1 MKETKQFQTESKELL
16 NLMINSIYSNNE
28 IFLRE
33 LISNASDA
41 IDKYRFQALNSKGE
55 IPLKDFEINV
65 KTDKKK
71 RTITITDNGI
81 GMNKD
86 DLVNNLGT
94 IAKSGSKDFASKLK
108 EAKEKQDLNIIGQ
121 FGVGFYSAFMVAS
134 SVQVK
139 TKTYNG
145 QGYLFTSDGQESYT
159 IEECDKEESGAEIT
173 LTLKKSSKE
182 VDYDAFLE
190 EYRIKNLVK
199 KYSDYIRYPIKM
211 MVTKHEQVLDK
222 DGKPVEGKYEDKEV
236 LETLNSMI
244 PLWKKNKNEVSDE
257 DLNEFYKNKFGDY
270 ENPLTSLFVR
280 VDGKITYD
288 ALLFIP
294 SHIPYNLYSDSYERG
309 LQLYSKGIFI
319 KDKCQ
324 ELIPDYLKFVKGL
337 VDSGDFS
344 LNISREMLQ
353 QSPIMQKISENVE
366 KKIVDKLK
374 DIKKTDFDKYV
385 TFWKSFGELVKY
397 GIYSTYGAK
406 KELLQD
412 TLIFHSLNNED
423 KYISLAD
430 YKEKMAKDQKY
441 IYFVSGE
448 NLDAI
453 KLLPQLEKYRK
464 NNVDVLLLDQKIDE
478 FCIMMLRDYD
488 KVEFK
493 SISDES
499 ASEVSKEEQ
508 EKIDTVTADNKR
520 LLDTLKEALNG
531 KVNDVVVSSKLVD
544 APVCVSTKDGL
555 SLEMEKT
562 LNEQPGAEDTVKAEK
577 ILEINPN
584 HPLFEAF
591 SKIQNDDETV
601 KNYASVLYEE
611 AMLLEGREI
620 VDKKAFV
627 DKINELFI
635 KAMKQWKV
643 SPPHE
648 KVCDRQTFLFI
659 HFFQMFTNNYL
670 RIFRTLGIV

>member
-1 MKETKQFQTESKELL
+1 MKETKEFQTESKELL

-41 IDKYRFQALNSKGE
+41 IDKYRYQALSSKGE
-55 IPLKDFEINV
+55 MPLNEFEINLSV
-65 KTDKKK
+65 DKKK
-71 RTITITDNGI
+71 RTITISDNGI
-81 GMNKD
+81 GMSKE
-86 DLVNNLGT
+86 DLINNLGT

-134 SVQVK
+134 KIEVL

-145 QGYLFTSDGQESYT
+145 QGYLFTSDGQENYT
-159 IEECDKEESGAEIT
+159 IEEKDKETTGTEIT
-173 LTLKKSSKE
+173 IYLKKSSKE
-182 VDYDAFLE
+182 VDYDSYLE
-190 EYRIKNLVK
+190 QYKIKNLVK

-211 MVTKHEQVLDK
+211 MVTKSEQVLDK
-222 DGKPVEGKYEDKEV
+222 DGKPVEGKYEDKQV

-244 PLWKKNKNEVSDE
+244 PLWKKNKSEVTDE
-257 DLNEFYKNKFGDY
+257 DLNEFYKNKFNDY
-270 ENPLTSLFVR
+270 ENPLASLFVR

-412 TLIFHSLNNED
+412 ALIFHSLNNED

-478 FCIMMLRDYD
+478 FAIMMLHDYD

-499 ASEVSKEEQ
+499 ANEVSKEEQ
-508 EKIDTVTADNKR
+508 EKIDSVTADNKR
-520 LLDTLKEALNG
+520 LFDTLKEALAG

-577 ILEINPN
+577 ILELNPN

-591 SKIQNDDETV
+591 TKIQNDDELV

-635 KAMKQWKV
+635 RAMK
-643 SPPHE
+643 
-648 KVCDRQTFLFI
+648 
-659 HFFQMFTNNYL
+659 
-670 RIFRTLGIV
+670 

>member
-1 MKETKQFQTESKELL
+1 MKETKEFQTESKELL

-41 IDKYRFQALNSKGE
+41 IDKYRFQALSSKGK
-55 IPLKDFEINV
+55 IPLNDFEINIKV
-65 KTDKKK
+65 DKKK

-81 GMNKD
+81 GMNKE

-134 SVQVK
+134 KIDVL
-139 TKTYNG
+139 TKTYDG
-145 QGYLFTSDGQESYT
+145 QGYLFSSDGQESYT
-159 IEECDKEESGAEIT
+159 IEEKEKSDTGTEIT
-173 LTLKKSSKE
+173 IYLKKSSKE
-182 VDYDAFLE
+182 VDYDSYLE
-190 EYRIKNLVK
+190 EYKIKNLVK

-211 MVTKHEQVLDK
+211 LVTKSEQVLNK
-222 DGKPVEGKYEDKEV
+222 DGKPIEGKYEDKQV

-244 PLWKKNKNEVSDE
+244 PLWKKNKNEVTDD
-257 DLNEFYKNKFGDY
+257 DLNEFYKNKFSDY
-270 ENPLTSLFVR
+270 ENPLASLFVR

-294 SHIPYNLYSDSYERG
+294 SHVPYNLYSDSYERG

-374 DIKKTDFDKYV
+374 DIKKIDFDKYV
-385 TFWKSFGELVKY
+385 TFWKSFGELIKY

-406 KELLQD
+406 KELLED

-423 KYISLAD
+423 KFISLAE
-430 YKEKMAKDQKY
+430 YKEKMDKKQKY

-464 NNVDVLLLDQKIDE
+464 DNIDVLLLDQKIDE
-478 FCIMMLRDYD
+478 FCIMMLREYD

-508 EKIDTVTADNKR
+508 EKLDNLTADNKR
-520 LLDTLKEALNG
+520 LLDTLKEALG
-531 KVNDVVVSSKLVD
+531 DKVNDVVISSKLVD

-562 LNEQPGAEDTVKAEK
+562 LNEQPGAEENVKAQK
-577 ILEINPN
+577 ILELNPN
-584 HPLFEAF
+584 HALFEVF
-591 SKIQNDDETV
+591 TKIQNDDELV
-601 KNYASVLYEE
+601 KSYASVLYEE

-620 VDKKAFV
+620 TDKKAFV
-627 DKINELFI
+627 DKVNDLFI
-635 KAMKQWKV
+635 KAMK
-643 SPPHE
+643 
-648 KVCDRQTFLFI
+648 
-659 HFFQMFTNNYL
+659 
-670 RIFRTLGIV
+670 

>member
-1 MKETKQFQTESKELL
+1 MKETKEFQTESKELL

-41 IDKYRFQALNSKGE
+41 IDKYRYQALSSKGE
-55 IPLKDFEINV
+55 MPLNEFEINISV
-65 KTDKKK
+65 DKKK
-71 RTITITDNGI
+71 RTITISDNGI
-81 GMNKD
+81 GMSKE
-86 DLVNNLGT
+86 DLINNLGT

-134 SVQVK
+134 KIEVL

-159 IEECDKEESGAEIT
+159 IEEKDKETTGTEIT
-173 LTLKKSSKE
+173 IYLKKSSKE
-182 VDYDAFLE
+182 VDYDSYLE
-190 EYRIKNLVK
+190 QYKIKNLVK

-211 MVTKHEQVLDK
+211 MVTKSEQVLDK
-222 DGKPVEGKYEDKEV
+222 DGKPVEGKYEDKQV

-244 PLWKKNKNEVSDE
+244 PLWKKNKSEVTDE
-257 DLNEFYKNKFGDY
+257 DLNEFYKNKFNDY
-270 ENPLTSLFVR
+270 ENPLASLFVR

-366 KKIVDKLK
+366 KKIIDKLK

-385 TFWKSFGELVKY
+385 TFWKSFGELIKY

-412 TLIFHSLNNED
+412 ILVFHSLNNED

-478 FCIMMLRDYD
+478 FAIMMLHDYD

-499 ASEVSKEEQ
+499 ANEVSKEEQ
-508 EKIDTVTADNKR
+508 EKIDSVTADNKR
-520 LLDTLKEALNG
+520 LFDTLKEALAG

-577 ILEINPN
+577 ILELNPN

-591 SKIQNDDETV
+591 TKIQNDDELV

-635 KAMKQWKV
+635 RAMK
-643 SPPHE
+643 
-648 KVCDRQTFLFI
+648 
-659 HFFQMFTNNYL
+659 
-670 RIFRTLGIV
+670 

>member
-1 MKETKQFQTESKELL
+1 MKETKEFQTESKELL

-41 IDKYRFQALNSKGE
+41 IDKYRYQVLNSKGE
-55 IPLKDFEINV
+55 MPLNDFEINLSV
-65 KTDKKK
+65 DKKK
-71 RTITITDNGI
+71 RTITISDNGI
-81 GMNKD
+81 GMSKE
-86 DLVNNLGT
+86 DLINNLGT

-134 SVQVK
+134 KIEVL

-159 IEECDKEESGAEIT
+159 IEEKEKEGNGTEIT
-173 LTLKKSSKE
+173 IYLKKSSKE
-182 VDYDAFLE
+182 VDYDGYLE
-190 EYRIKNLVK
+190 QYKIKNLVK

-211 MVTKHEQVLDK
+211 MVTKSEQVLDK

-244 PLWKKNKNEVSDE
+244 PLWKKNKSEVTDE

-270 ENPLTSLFVR
+270 ENPLASLFVR

-397 GIYSTYGAK
+397 GVYSTYGAK

-412 TLIFHSLNNED
+412 ALVFHSLNNED

-478 FCIMMLRDYD
+478 FAIMMLHDYD

-508 EKIDTVTADNKR
+508 EKIDSVTADNKR
-520 LLDTLKEALNG
+520 LFDTLKEALAG

-577 ILEINPN
+577 ILELNPN

-591 SKIQNDDETV
+591 TKIQNDDELV

-635 KAMKQWKV
+635 RAMK
-643 SPPHE
+643 
-648 KVCDRQTFLFI
+648 
-659 HFFQMFTNNYL
+659 
-670 RIFRTLGIV
+670 

>member
-1 MKETKQFQTESKELL
+1 MKETKEFQTESKELL

-41 IDKYRFQALNSKGE
+41 IDKYRYQALSSKGE
-55 IPLKDFEINV
+55 MPLNEFEINLSV
-65 KTDKKK
+65 DKKK
-71 RTITITDNGI
+71 RTITISDNGL
-81 GMNKD
+81 GMSKE
-86 DLVNNLGT
+86 DLINNLGT

-134 SVQVK
+134 KIEVL

-159 IEECDKEESGAEIT
+159 IEEKDKETTGTEIT
-173 LTLKKSSKE
+173 IYLKKSSKE
-182 VDYDAFLE
+182 VDYDSYLE
-190 EYRIKNLVK
+190 QYKIKNLVK

-211 MVTKHEQVLDK
+211 MVTKSEQVLDK

-244 PLWKKNKNEVSDE
+244 PLWKKNKSEVTDE
-257 DLNEFYKNKFGDY
+257 DLNEFYKNKFNDY
-270 ENPLTSLFVR
+270 ENPLASLFVR

-385 TFWKSFGELVKY
+385 TFWKSFGELIKY

-478 FCIMMLRDYD
+478 FAIMMLHDYD

-508 EKIDTVTADNKR
+508 EKIDSVTADNKR
-520 LLDTLKEALNG
+520 LFDTLKEALAG

-577 ILEINPN
+577 ILELNPN

-591 SKIQNDDETV
+591 TKIQNDDELV

-635 KAMKQWKV
+635 RAMK
-643 SPPHE
+643 
-648 KVCDRQTFLFI
+648 
-659 HFFQMFTNNYL
+659 
-670 RIFRTLGIV
+670 

>member
-41 IDKYRFQALNSKGE
+41 IDKYRFQALSSKGKM
-55 IPLKDFEINV
+55 PLKDFVIDIKV
-65 KTDKKK
+65 DKKK
-71 RTITITDNGI
+71 RTITISDNGI

-86 DLVNNLGT
+86 DLINNLGT
-94 IAKSGSKDFASKLK
+94 IAKSGSKDFAAKLK
-108 EAKEKQDLNIIGQ
+108 DAKEKQDLNIIGQ

-134 SVQVK
+134 SIAVK
-139 TKTYNG
+139 TKKFDEPA
-145 QGYLFTSDGQESYT
+145 YLFTSDGQESYT
-159 IEECDKEESGAEIT
+159 IEEIEKEDTGTEIT
-173 LTLKKSSKE
+173 ISLKKSSKE
-182 VDYDAFLE
+182 VDYDGYLE
-190 EYRIKNLVK
+190 EYKIKNLVK
-199 KYSDYIRYPIKM
+199 KYSDYIRYPIQMLCHKS
-211 MVTKHEQVLDK
+211 EQVLDK
-222 DGKPVEGKYEDKEV
+222 DGKPIEGKYEEKEV

-244 PLWKKNKNEVSDE
+244 PLWKKNKSEVTDD
-257 DLNEFYKNKFGDY
+257 DLNEFYKSKFSDY

-294 SHIPYNLYSDSYERG
+294 SHVPYNLYSDSYEKG

-319 KDKCQ
+319 KDKCP

-353 QSPIMQKISENVE
+353 QSPLMQKIAENIE

-374 DIKKTDFDKYV
+374 DLKKTDFDKYV
-385 TFWKSFGELVKY
+385 TFWKAFGEHIKY

-406 KELLQD
+406 KDLLQD
-412 TLIFHSLNNED
+412 ILVFHSLNNED

-441 IYFVSGE
+441 IYFASGE

-453 KLLPQLEKYRK
+453 KLLPQIEKYRK

-478 FCIMMLRDYD
+478 FCIMMLRDFD

-499 ASEVSKEEQ
+499 ANELSKEEQ
-508 EKIDTVTADNKR
+508 TKIDDATADNKR
-520 LLDTLKEALNG
+520 LLDNLKEALG
-531 KVNDVVVSSKLVD
+531 DKVDDVIISSKLVE
-544 APVCVSTKDGL
+544 APVCFSTKDGM

-562 LNEQPGAEDTVKAEK
+562 LNEQPGMEENVKATK
-577 ILEINPN
+577 VLELNPD
-584 HPLFEAF
+584 HDLFKAF
-591 SKIQNDDETV
+591 ANIQEQDDLV
-601 KNYASVLYEE
+601 KEYASLLYDE

-620 VDKKAFV
+620 SDRKDFIS
-627 DKINELFI
+627 KINSLIATSF
-635 KAMKQWKV
+635 KK
-643 SPPHE
+643 
-648 KVCDRQTFLFI
+648 
-659 HFFQMFTNNYL
+659 
-670 RIFRTLGIV
+670 

>member
-41 IDKYRFQALNSKGE
+41 IDKYRFQALTSKGK
-55 IPLKDFEINV
+55 IPLQDFEINLKV
-65 KTDKKK
+65 DKKK
-71 RTITITDNGI
+71 RTITISDNGI
-81 GMNKD
+81 GMSKD

-134 SVQVK
+134 KIEVL
-139 TKTYNG
+139 TKTING

-159 IEECDKEESGAEIT
+159 IEEKEKENVGTDIT
-173 LTLKKSSKE
+173 IYLKKSSKE
-182 VDYDAFLE
+182 MDYDGYLE
-190 EYRIKNLVK
+190 EYRLKNLVK

-211 MVTKHEQVLDK
+211 LCTKREQKLDK
-222 DGKPVEGKYEDKEV
+222 DGKPIENEYEDKEV

-244 PLWKKNKNEVSDE
+244 PLWKKNKNEVTDE
-257 DLNEFYKNKFGDY
+257 ELNEFYKNKFGDY
-270 ENPLTSLFVR
+270 ENPEASLFVR

-319 KDKCQ
+319 KDKCP

-385 TFWKSFGELVKY
+385 AFWKNFGELIKY

-423 KYISLAD
+423 KYISLAE
-430 YKEKMAKDQKY
+430 YKEKMSKDQKY
-441 IYFVSGE
+441 IYYVSGE

-478 FCIMMLRDYD
+478 FAIMMLREYE

-499 ASEVSKEEQ
+499 ANELSKEEQ
-508 EKIDTVTADNKR
+508 ENIDNLTANNKR
-520 LLDTLKEALNG
+520 LLDTLKEALG
-531 KVNDVVVSSKLVD
+531 DKVSEVVISSKLVD

-562 LNEQPGAEDTVKAEK
+562 LNEQPGAEDSVKAEK

-591 SKIQNDDETV
+591 AKIQEDDGLV
-601 KNYASVLYEE
+601 KEYASVLYEE

-627 DKINELFI
+627 DKINQLFI
-635 KAMKQWKV
+635 KAMKQ
-643 SPPHE
+643 
-648 KVCDRQTFLFI
+648 LNI
-659 HFFQMFTNNYL
+659 MFNDK
-670 RIFRTLGIV
+670 

>member
-41 IDKYRFQALNSKGE
+41 IDKYRFMALSSEGKV
-55 IPLKDFEINV
+55 PLKDFAIDIKV
-65 KTDKKK
+65 DKKK
-71 RTITITDNGI
+71 RTITISDNGI
-81 GMNKD
+81 GMNKE
-86 DLVNNLGT
+86 DLINNLGT
-94 IAKSGSKDFASKLK
+94 IAKSGSKDFMSKLK
-108 EAKEKQDLNIIGQ
+108 DAKEKQDLNIIGQ

-134 SVQVK
+134 SISVK
-139 TKTYNG
+139 TKKVDD
-145 QGYLFTSDGQESYT
+145 QGYLFTSDGQESYS
-159 IEECDKEESGAEIT
+159 IEECDKEDSGTEIT
-173 LTLKKSSKE
+173 ISLKKSSKE
-182 VDYDAFLE
+182 IDYDAYLE
-190 EYRIKNLVK
+190 EYKIKNLVK
-199 KYSDYIRYPIKM
+199 KYSDYIRYPIQMLCHKS
-211 MVTKHEQVLDK
+211 EQVLDK
-222 DGKPVEGKYEDKEV
+222 DGKPIEGKYEEKEV

-244 PLWKKNKNEVSDE
+244 PLWKKNKSEVTDD
-257 DLNEFYKNKFGDY
+257 DLNEFYKNKFSDY

-294 SHIPYNLYSDSYERG
+294 SHVPYNLYSDSYEKG

-319 KDKCQ
+319 KDKCP

-337 VDSGDFS
+337 VDSADFS

-353 QSPIMQKISENVE
+353 QSPIMQKISENIE

-374 DIKKTDFDKYV
+374 DLKKTDFEKYV
-385 TFWKSFGELVKY
+385 AFWKNFGEHVKY

-412 TLIFHSLNNED
+412 VLVFHSLNNED
-423 KYISLAD
+423 KYISLNE

-441 IYFVSGE
+441 IYFASGE

-453 KLLPQLEKYRK
+453 KLLPQIEKYRK
-464 NNVDVLLLDQKIDE
+464 NNIDVLLLDQRIDE

-488 KVEFK
+488 KTEFK

-499 ASEVSKEEQ
+499 ASELSKEEQ
-508 EKIDTVTADNKR
+508 AKIDDVTTDNKR
-520 LLDTLKEALNG
+520 LLDNLKEALG
-531 KVNDVVVSSKLVD
+531 DKVDDVIISSKLVD
-544 APVCVSTKDGL
+544 APVCFSTKDGM

-562 LNEQPGAEDTVKAEK
+562 LNEQPGMEENVKATK
-577 ILEINPN
+577 VLELNPD
-584 HPLFEAF
+584 HDLFKAF
-591 SKIQNDDETV
+591 SNIQDQDELV
-601 KNYASVLYEE
+601 KEYASLLFDE

-620 VDKKAFV
+620 SDRKEFIK
-627 DKINELFI
+627 KINSLISTSF
-635 KAMKQWKV
+635 KK
-643 SPPHE
+643 
-648 KVCDRQTFLFI
+648 
-659 HFFQMFTNNYL
+659 
-670 RIFRTLGIV
+670 

>member
-1 MKETKQFQTESKELL
+1 MKETKEFQTESKELL

-41 IDKYRFQALNSKGE
+41 IDKYRYQALNSKGE
-55 IPLKDFEINV
+55 MPLNEFEINLSV
-65 KTDKKK
+65 DKKK
-71 RTITITDNGI
+71 RTITISDNGI
-81 GMNKD
+81 GMSKE
-86 DLVNNLGT
+86 DLINNLGT

-134 SVQVK
+134 KIEVL

-159 IEECDKEESGAEIT
+159 IEEKEKEGNGTEIT
-173 LTLKKSSKE
+173 IYLKKSSKE
-182 VDYDAFLE
+182 VDYDSYLE
-190 EYRIKNLVK
+190 QYKIKNLVK

-211 MVTKHEQVLDK
+211 MVTKSEQVLDK
-222 DGKPVEGKYEDKEV
+222 DGKPVEGKYEDKQV

-244 PLWKKNKNEVSDE
+244 PLWKKNKSEVTDE

-270 ENPLTSLFVR
+270 ENPLASLFVR

-366 KKIVDKLK
+366 KNIVDKLK

-397 GIYSTYGAK
+397 GVYSTYGAK

-412 TLIFHSLNNED
+412 ILVFHSLNNDD
-423 KYISLAD
+423 KFISLAD

-478 FCIMMLRDYD
+478 FAIMMLHDYD

-499 ASEVSKEEQ
+499 ASEISKEEQ
-508 EKIDTVTADNKR
+508 EKIDSITADNKR
-520 LLDTLKEALNG
+520 LFDTLKEALAG

-577 ILEINPN
+577 ILELNPN

-591 SKIQNDDETV
+591 AKIQNDDELV
-601 KNYASVLYEE
+601 KDYANILYEE

-635 KAMKQWKV
+635 RAMKQWEV
-643 SPPHE
+643 SPLTQLSLQTCRLFCLYFAT
-648 KVCDRQTFLFI
+648 KV
-659 HFFQMFTNNYL
+659 Y
-670 RIFRTLGIV
+670 

>member
-41 IDKYRFQALNSKGE
+41 IDKYRFTALSSKGK
-55 IPLKDFEINV
+55 IPLKDFVIDLKV
-65 KTDKKK
+65 DKKK
-71 RTITITDNGI
+71 RTITISDNGI
-81 GMNKD
+81 GMSKD
-86 DLVNNLGT
+86 DLINNLGT
-94 IAKSGSKDFASKLK
+94 IAKSGSKDFVSKLK

-134 SVQVK
+134 LVSVK
-139 TKTYNG
+139 TKTIDN

-159 IEECDKEESGAEIT
+159 IEEVEKEDTGTEIT
-173 LTLKKSSKE
+173 ITLKKSSKE
-182 VDYDAFLE
+182 VDYDSFLE
-190 EYRIKNLVK
+190 EYKIKNLVK
-199 KYSDYIRYPIKM
+199 KYSDYIRYPIQMLCHKS
-211 MVTKHEQVLDK
+211 EQVLDK
-222 DGKPVEGKYEDKEV
+222 DGKPVEGKFEEKEV

-244 PLWKKNKNEVSDE
+244 PLWKKNKNEVSDDE
-257 DLNEFYKNKFGDY
+257 LNEFYKNKFSDY

-294 SHIPYNLYSDSYERG
+294 SHIPYNLYSDTYEKG

-319 KDKCQ
+319 KDKCP

-337 VDSGDFS
+337 VDSADFS

-353 QSPIMQKISENVE
+353 QSPIMQKISENIE

-374 DIKKTDFDKYV
+374 DLKKVDFDKYV
-385 TFWKSFGELVKY
+385 SFWKNFGEHIKY

-406 KELLQD
+406 KGLLED
-412 TLIFHSLNNED
+412 ILVFHSLNNED
-423 KYISLAD
+423 KYISLND
-430 YKEKMAKDQKY
+430 YKEKMNKDQKY
-441 IYFVSGE
+441 IYYASGE

-453 KLLPQLEKYRK
+453 KLLPQIEKYK
-464 NNVDVLLLDQKIDE
+464 KDNIDVLLLDQKIDE
-478 FCIMMLRDYD
+478 FCIMMLREYA

-499 ASEVSKEEQ
+499 ANELSKEEQ
-508 EKIDTVTADNKR
+508 DKVESITTDNKR

-531 KVNDVVVSSKLVD
+531 KVDDVIISSKLVD
-544 APVCVSTKDGL
+544 APVCFSTKDGL

-562 LNEQPGAEDTVKAEK
+562 LNEQPGAEESVKASK
-577 ILEINPN
+577 VLEINPE
-584 HPLFEAF
+584 HELFKAF
-591 SKIQNDDETV
+591 SSIQNDDELV
-601 KNYASVLYEE
+601 KEYASLLYDE

-620 VDKKAFV
+620 EDKQGFIKKINSLFSKAF
-627 DKINELFI
+627 K
-635 KAMKQWKV
+635 
-643 SPPHE
+643 
-648 KVCDRQTFLFI
+648 
-659 HFFQMFTNNYL
+659 
-670 RIFRTLGIV
+670 

>member
-1 MKETKQFQTESKELL
+1 MKETKEFQTESKELL

-41 IDKYRFQALNSKGE
+41 IDKYRYQALNSKGE
-55 IPLKDFEINV
+55 MPLNDFEINLSV
-65 KTDKKK
+65 DKKK
-71 RTITITDNGI
+71 RTITIKDNGI
-81 GMNKD
+81 GMSKE
-86 DLVNNLGT
+86 DLINNLGT

-134 SVQVK
+134 KIEVL

-159 IEECDKEESGAEIT
+159 IEEKEKEGNGTEIT
-173 LTLKKSSKE
+173 IYLKKPSKE
-182 VDYDAFLE
+182 VDYDSYLE
-190 EYRIKNLVK
+190 QYKIKNLVK

-211 MVTKHEQVLDK
+211 MVTKSEQVLDK

-236 LETLNSMI
+236 VETLNSMI
-244 PLWKKNKNEVSDE
+244 PLWKKNKSEVTDE
-257 DLNEFYKNKFGDY
+257 DLNEFYKNKFSDY
-270 ENPLTSLFVR
+270 ENPLASLFVR

-366 KKIVDKLK
+366 KKIIDKLK

-397 GIYSTYGAK
+397 GVYSTYGAK

-412 TLIFHSLNNED
+412 TLIFHSLNNDD

-478 FCIMMLRDYD
+478 FCIMMLHEYD
-488 KVEFK
+488 KTEFK

-499 ASEVSKEEQ
+499 ASELSKEEQ
-508 EKIDTVTADNKR
+508 EKVDSLTADNKR
-520 LLDTLKEALNG
+520 LLDTLKEAL
-531 KVNDVVVSSKLVD
+531 KDQVNDVVISSKLVD

-562 LNEQPGAEDTVKAEK
+562 LNEQPGMEENVKAQK
-577 ILEINPN
+577 ILELNPN

-591 SKIQNDDETV
+591 TKIQQDDELV

-635 KAMKQWKV
+635 KAMK
-643 SPPHE
+643 
-648 KVCDRQTFLFI
+648 
-659 HFFQMFTNNYL
+659 
-670 RIFRTLGIV
+670 

>member
-41 IDKYRFQALNSKGE
+41 IDKYRFQALTSKGE

-65 KTDKKK
+65 KADKKK

-81 GMNKD
+81 GMNKE

-134 SVQVK
+134 SIQVK
-139 TKTYNG
+139 TKTHNG

-159 IEECDKEESGAEIT
+159 IEECDKEDTGTEIT
-173 LTLKKSSKE
+173 LTLKKSTKE
-182 VDYDAFLE
+182 VDYDSFLE

-244 PLWKKNKNEVSDE
+244 PLWKKNKSEVSDE

-319 KDKCQ
+319 RDKCQ

-366 KKIVDKLK
+366 KKIIDKLK

-385 TFWKSFGELVKY
+385 NFWKSFGELIKY

-412 TLIFHSLNNED
+412 TLVFHSLNNED

-430 YKEKMAKDQKY
+430 YKEKMGKDQKY

-478 FCIMMLRDYD
+478 FCIMMLHDYD

-508 EKIDTVTADNKR
+508 EKIDSVTADNKR

-531 KVNDVVVSSKLVD
+531 KVNDVIVSSKLVD

-627 DKINELFI
+627 DKINELFV
-635 KAMKQWKV
+635 KAMKQWNV

-648 KVCDRQTFLFI
+648 EVCYMQAFLFT
-659 HFFQMFTNNYL
+659 FFLDVY
-670 RIFRTLGIV
+670 

>member
-1 MKETKQFQTESKELL
+1 MKETKEFQTESKELL

-41 IDKYRFQALNSKGE
+41 IDKYRYQALSSKGE
-55 IPLKDFEINV
+55 MPLNEFEINLSV
-65 KTDKKK
+65 DKKK
-71 RTITITDNGI
+71 RTITISDNGI
-81 GMNKD
+81 GMNKE
-86 DLVNNLGT
+86 DLINNLGT

-134 SVQVK
+134 KIEVL

-159 IEECDKEESGAEIT
+159 IEEKDKETTGTEIT
-173 LTLKKSSKE
+173 IYLKKSSKE
-182 VDYDAFLE
+182 VDYDSYLE
-190 EYRIKNLVK
+190 QYKIKNLVK

-211 MVTKHEQVLDK
+211 MVTKSEQVLDK

-244 PLWKKNKNEVSDE
+244 PLWKKNKSEVTDE
-257 DLNEFYKNKFGDY
+257 DLNEFYKNKFSDY
-270 ENPLTSLFVR
+270 ENPLASLFVR

-366 KKIVDKLK
+366 KKIVEKLK

-478 FCIMMLRDYD
+478 FAIMMLHDYD

-499 ASEVSKEEQ
+499 ANEVSKEEQ
-508 EKIDTVTADNKR
+508 EKIDSVTADNKR
-520 LLDTLKEALNG
+520 LFDTLKEALAG

-577 ILEINPN
+577 ILELNPN

-591 SKIQNDDETV
+591 TKIQNDDELV

-635 KAMKQWKV
+635 RAMK
-643 SPPHE
+643 
-648 KVCDRQTFLFI
+648 
-659 HFFQMFTNNYL
+659 
-670 RIFRTLGIV
+670 

>member
-1 MKETKQFQTESKELL
+1 MKETKEFQTESKELL

-41 IDKYRFQALNSKGE
+41 IDKYRYQALSSKGE
-55 IPLKDFEINV
+55 MPLNEFEINLNV
-65 KTDKKK
+65 DKKK
-71 RTITITDNGI
+71 RTITISDNGI
-81 GMNKD
+81 GMNKE
-86 DLVNNLGT
+86 DLINNLGT

-134 SVQVK
+134 KIEVL

-159 IEECDKEESGAEIT
+159 IEEKDKETTGTEIT
-173 LTLKKSSKE
+173 IYLKKSSKE
-182 VDYDAFLE
+182 VDYDSYLE
-190 EYRIKNLVK
+190 QYKIKNLVK

-211 MVTKHEQVLDK
+211 LVTKSEQVLDK
-222 DGKPVEGKYEDKEV
+222 DGKPVEGKYEDKQV

-244 PLWKKNKNEVSDE
+244 PLWKKNKSEVTDE
-257 DLNEFYKNKFGDY
+257 DLNEFYKNKFNDY
-270 ENPLTSLFVR
+270 ENPLASLFVR

-385 TFWKSFGELVKY
+385 TFWKSFGELIKY

-412 TLIFHSLNNED
+412 TLVFHSLNNED
-423 KYISLAD
+423 KYISLVD

-478 FCIMMLRDYD
+478 FAIMMLHDYD

-508 EKIDTVTADNKR
+508 EKIDSVTADNKR
-520 LLDTLKEALNG
+520 LFDTLKEALAG

-577 ILEINPN
+577 ILELNPN

-591 SKIQNDDETV
+591 TKIQNDDELV

-635 KAMKQWKV
+635 RAMK
-643 SPPHE
+643 
-648 KVCDRQTFLFI
+648 
-659 HFFQMFTNNYL
+659 
-670 RIFRTLGIV
+670 

>member
-1 MKETKQFQTESKELL
+1 MKETKEFQTESKELL

-41 IDKYRFQALNSKGE
+41 IDKYRYQALSSKGKM
-55 IPLKDFEINV
+55 PLNEFEINLSV
-65 KTDKKK
+65 DKKK
-71 RTITITDNGI
+71 RTITISDNGI
-81 GMNKD
+81 GMSKE
-86 DLVNNLGT
+86 DLINNLGT

-134 SVQVK
+134 KIEVL

-159 IEECDKEESGAEIT
+159 IEEKDKETTGTQIT
-173 LTLKKSSKE
+173 IYLKKSSKE
-182 VDYDAFLE
+182 VDYDSYLE
-190 EYRIKNLVK
+190 QYKIKNLVK

-211 MVTKHEQVLDK
+211 MVTKSEQVLDK
-222 DGKPVEGKYEDKEV
+222 DGKPVEGKYEDKQV

-244 PLWKKNKNEVSDE
+244 PLWKKNKSEVTDE
-257 DLNEFYKNKFGDY
+257 DLNEFYKNKFNDY
-270 ENPLTSLFVR
+270 ENPLASLFVR

-412 TLIFHSLNNED
+412 ILVFHSLNNED

-478 FCIMMLRDYD
+478 FAIMMLHDYD

-499 ASEVSKEEQ
+499 ANEVSKEEQ
-508 EKIDTVTADNKR
+508 EKIDSVTADNKR
-520 LLDTLKEALNG
+520 LFDTLKEALAG

-577 ILEINPN
+577 ILELNPN

-591 SKIQNDDETV
+591 TKIQNDDELV

-635 KAMKQWKV
+635 RAMK
-643 SPPHE
+643 
-648 KVCDRQTFLFI
+648 
-659 HFFQMFTNNYL
+659 
-670 RIFRTLGIV
+670 

>member
-41 IDKYRFQALNSKGE
+41 IDKYRFNALNSKGK
-55 IPLKDFEINV
+55 IPLKDFVIDIKV
-65 KTDKKK
+65 DKKK
-71 RTITITDNGI
+71 RTITISDNGI

-94 IAKSGSKDFASKLK
+94 IAKSGSKDFAAKLK
-108 EAKEKQDLNIIGQ
+108 DAKEKQDLNIIGQ

-134 SVQVK
+134 SISVK
-139 TKTYNG
+139 TKKFDEPA
-145 QGYLFTSDGQESYT
+145 YLFTSDGQESYT
-159 IEECDKEESGAEIT
+159 IEEIEKEDTGTEIT
-173 LTLKKSSKE
+173 IFLKKSSKE
-182 VDYDAFLE
+182 VDYDGYLE
-190 EYRIKNLVK
+190 EYKIKNLVK
-199 KYSDYIRYPIKM
+199 KYSDYIRYPIQMLCHKS
-211 MVTKHEQVLDK
+211 EQVLDK
-222 DGKPVEGKYEDKEV
+222 DGKPIEGKYEEKEV

-244 PLWKKNKNEVSDE
+244 PLWKKNKSEVSDD
-257 DLNEFYKNKFGDY
+257 DLNEFYKSKFSDY

-294 SHIPYNLYSDSYERG
+294 SHVPYNLYSDSYEKG

-319 KDKCQ
+319 KDKCP

-353 QSPIMQKISENVE
+353 QSPLMQKIAENIE

-374 DIKKTDFDKYV
+374 DLKKTDFDKYV
-385 TFWKSFGELVKY
+385 TFWKAFGEHIKY

-406 KELLQD
+406 KDLLQD
-412 TLIFHSLNNED
+412 VLIFHSLNNED

-441 IYFVSGE
+441 IYFASGE

-453 KLLPQLEKYRK
+453 KLLPQIEKYRK

-478 FCIMMLRDYD
+478 FCIMMLRDFD

-499 ASEVSKEEQ
+499 ANELSKEEQ
-508 EKIDTVTADNKR
+508 TKIDDATADNKR
-520 LLDTLKEALNG
+520 LLDNLKEALG
-531 KVNDVVVSSKLVD
+531 DKVDDVVISSKLVE
-544 APVCVSTKDGL
+544 APVCFSTKDGM

-562 LNEQPGAEDTVKAEK
+562 LNEQPGVEENVKATK
-577 ILEINPN
+577 VLELNPD
-584 HPLFEAF
+584 HDLFKAF
-591 SKIQNDDETV
+591 ANIQEQDDLV
-601 KNYASVLYEE
+601 KEYASLLYDE

-620 VDKKAFV
+620 SDRKEFIS
-627 DKINELFI
+627 KINSLISSSF
-635 KAMKQWKV
+635 KK
-643 SPPHE
+643 
-648 KVCDRQTFLFI
+648 
-659 HFFQMFTNNYL
+659 
-670 RIFRTLGIV
+670 